1 MVLNKKRFVFSLFGI
16 VTTSIFAQNYIGNP
30 YDGLSLDWG
39 EVYNWDTETVPNS
52 TSAIATFPTNTIGG
66 SVTVPV
72 NGNFSVD
79 QISFTS
85 GFSYNVALTG
95 GSLTVG
101 DGTESENIL
110 VTGGASYSLG
120 TTIIPYSSS
129 TTINVQVVGTESNFG
144 KLYLLNDDIF
154 PSDGSVSLNL
164 SGTQGSFHPGAYSNT
179 IGQLTGNGGLAT
191 VASGFLTINGGRS

>member
-79 QISFTS
+79 QISLQ
-85 GFSYNVALTG
+85 A
-95 GSLTVG
+95 
-101 DGTESENIL
+101 D
-110 VTGGASYSLG
+110 
-120 TTIIPYSSS
+120 
-129 TTINVQVVGTESNFG
+129 
-144 KLYLLNDDIF
+144 
-154 PSDGSVSLNL
+154 SVIMWL
-164 SGTQGSFHPGAYSNT
+164 
-179 IGQLTGNGGLAT
+179 
-191 VASGFLTINGGRS
+191 